1 MPKYFMTWEVDPSR
15 APIDSKERAVLWS
28 GMLEMVKQQIKN
40 GTTKDWGAFVGEGRG
55 YAVSEQNEIGV
66 VQTLQN
72 YYPFVEFEVH
82 QVITVDEMLE
92 ALKPM
97 IE

>member
-15 APIDSKERAVLWS
+15 APIDSKERAILWS
-28 GMLEMVKQQIKN
+28 NMLDMVKQQIKD
-40 GTTKDWGAFVGEGRG
+40 GTTIDWGAFVGEGMG
-55 YAVSEQNEIGV
+55 YSVAEESEIGV
-66 VQTLQN
+66 FRTLQK
-72 YYPFVEFEVH
+72 YYPFVNFEVH
-82 QVITVDEMLE
+82 QVMTVDEVLE

>member
-15 APIDSKERAVLWS
+15 VPVDIRERAILWS
-28 GMLEMVKQQIKN
+28 NMMEMVKQQFKE
-40 GTTKDWGAFVGEGRG
+40 GTIKDWGAFVGEGRG
-55 YAVSEQNEIGV
+55 YSVAEDSEIGIF
-66 VQTLQN
+66 QTLQK
-72 YYPFVEFEVH
+72 YYPFIEFEVH
-82 QVITVDEMLE
+82 QVMTVDEGLE